1 MKIPSDCWKDMDDF
15 IKFRDFANKLP
26 VTNNSAERNVKL
38 VQDFIDA
45 YHTESMKQDLSIA
58 VAAKRKGGRPSI
70 SATKK
75 NKM

>member
-1 MKIPSDCWKDMDDF
+1 MTLLSLGILPTNSPSP
-15 IKFRDFANKLP
+15 ITLP
-26 VTNNSAERNVKL
+26 KGMIML